1 MNTSIL
7 TKKMEAI
14 ERLKAMHIIPDAI
27 YQFIDDDIVM
37 VSENPFGFLY
47 HLNDEQK
54 KLVADFENEYNA
66 LVYLANL
73 CNTEFGR
80 LLALCYISDHPD
92 EWKMDNEDIA
102 DGYAMTYCINLDCP
116 DCSEFGSIAFQSI
129 NGGIK
134 RIG

>member
-1 MNTSIL
+1 MKISRE
-7 TKKMEAI
+7 TKKEEAI
-14 ERLKAMHIIPDAI
+14 YRMKLMNIIPDAI
-27 YQFIDDDIVM
+27 KQFEEENTVM

-47 HLNDEQK
+47 WLNDDQK
-54 KLVADFENEYNA
+54 KLVADFEAEYDS

-80 LLALCYISDHPD
+80 LLSLFYVSDHKN
-92 EWKMDNEDIA
+92 EWKMDLDNIK
-102 DGYAMTYCINLDCP
+102 DGYAMVYCINLDDP
-116 DCSEFGSIAFQSI
+116 YSSEFGTIAFQSI

>member
-1 MNTSIL
+1 MKISRE
-7 TKKMEAI
+7 TKKEEAI
-14 ERLKAMHIIPDAI
+14 YRMKLMNIIPDAI
-27 YQFIDDDIVM
+27 KQFEEENTVM

-47 HLNDEQK
+47 WLNDDQK
-54 KLVADFENEYNA
+54 KLVADFEAEYDS

-80 LLALCYISDHPD
+80 LLSLFYVSDHKN
-92 EWKMDNEDIA
+92 EWKMDMDDIK
-102 DGYAMTYCINLDCP
+102 DGYAMVYCINLDDP
-116 DCSEFGSIAFQSI
+116 YSSEFGTIAFQSI

>member
-1 MNTSIL
+1 MKISRE
-7 TKKMEAI
+7 TKKEEAI
-14 ERLKAMHIIPDAI
+14 YRMKLMNIIPDAI
-27 YQFIDDDIVM
+27 KPLEEENTVM

-47 HLNDEQK
+47 WLNDDQK
-54 KLVADFENEYNA
+54 KLVADFEAEYDS

-80 LLALCYISDHPD
+80 LLSLFYVSDHKN
-92 EWKMDNEDIA
+92 EWKMDMDDIK
-102 DGYAMTYCINLDCP
+102 DGYAMVYCINLDDP
-116 DCSEFGSIAFQSI
+116 YSSEFGTIAFQSI

>member
-1 MNTSIL
+1 MKISREI
-7 TKKMEAI
+7 KKEEAI
-14 ERLKAMHIIPDAI
+14 YRMKLMNIIPDAI
-27 YQFIDDDIVM
+27 KQFEEENTVM

-47 HLNDEQK
+47 WLNDDQK
-54 KLVADFENEYNA
+54 KLVADFEAEYDS

-80 LLALCYISDHPD
+80 LLSLFYVSDHKN
-92 EWKMDNEDIA
+92 EWKMDMDDIK
-102 DGYAMTYCINLDCP
+102 DGYAMVYCINLDDP
-116 DCSEFGSIAFQSI
+116 YSSEFGTIAFQSI

>member
-1 MNTSIL
+1 MKISRE
-7 TKKMEAI
+7 TKKEEAI
-14 ERLKAMHIIPDAI
+14 YRMKLMNIIPDAI
-27 YQFIDDDIVM
+27 KQFEEENTVM

-47 HLNDEQK
+47 WLNDDQK
-54 KLVADFENEYNA
+54 KLVADFETEYDS

-80 LLALCYISDHPD
+80 LLSLFYVSDHKE
-92 EWKMDNEDIA
+92 EWEMDNTDIA
-102 DGYAMTYCINLDCP
+102 DGYALVYCINLDCP
-116 DCSEFGSIAFQSI
+116 EYSEFGSIAFKSI

>member
-1 MNTSIL
+1 MKISRE
-7 TKKMEAI
+7 TKKEEAI
-14 ERLKAMHIIPDAI
+14 YRMKLMDIIPDAI
-27 YQFIDDDIVM
+27 KQFKEDDTVM

-47 HLNDEQK
+47 WLNDDQK
-54 KLVADFENEYNA
+54 KLVADFEAEYDS

-80 LLALCYISDHPD
+80 LLSLFYVSDHKN
-92 EWKMDNEDIA
+92 EWKMDMDDIK
-102 DGYAMTYCINLDCP
+102 DGYAMVYCINLDDP
-116 DCSEFGSIAFQSI
+116 YSSEFGTIAFQSI

>member
-1 MNTSIL
+1 MKISREE
-7 TKKMEAI
+7 KKIEALS
-14 ERLKAMHIIPDAI
+14 RMMAMAIIPDAVN
-27 YQFIDDDIVM
+27 QFDEENTVM

-47 HLNDEQK
+47 WLNDEQK
-54 KLVADFENEYNA
+54 KLVSEFENEYNG

-80 LLALCYISDHPD
+80 LLSLFYVSDHKE
-92 EWKMDNEDIA
+92 EWKMDMDDIK
-102 DGYAMTYCINLDCP
+102 DGYALVYCINLNCP
-116 DCSEFGSIAFQSI
+116 EYSEFGSIAFKSI